1 MQLHAYYSLTQ
12 HLDISRGQILD
23 YRTYTIEA
31 DEKAAKEFLKVP
43 RVHKV
48 KQEEL
53 TEIIK
58 INDREMTIQQLIEEV
73 KNQRGYDDGSW
84 IYCIQTKQ
92 KRRLF
97 RYF

>member
-23 YRTYTIEA
+23 YKTYAIEA
-31 DEKAAKEFLKVP
+31 NEKAAKEFLKVP

-73 KNQRGYDDGSW
+73 KNQRGYDDGS
-84 IYCIQTKQ
+84 
-92 KRRLF
+92 
-97 RYF
+97 